1 MQSGGPL
8 SDEAR
13 GNAEQDGAGNPYER
27 RSYALEIV
35 GWFVSQVRGA

>member
-1 MQSGGPL
+1 MLSGGPL

-27 RSYALEIV
+27 RSFALEIG